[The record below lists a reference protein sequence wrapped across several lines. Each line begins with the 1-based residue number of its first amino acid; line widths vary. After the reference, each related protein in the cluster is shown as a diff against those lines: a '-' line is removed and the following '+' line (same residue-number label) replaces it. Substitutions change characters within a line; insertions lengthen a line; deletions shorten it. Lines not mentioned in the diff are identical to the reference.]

1 MSADAQPR
9 PAGARGEAPVNDR
22 REVFGWMM
30 YDWAC
35 SVFNTTVVTTLL
47 GPYLTDLTQQAV
59 GQNGVVFTLGP
70 LPDIT
75 AESFFPLCVGLSVF
89 LQVFLL
95 PVLGAVADYSRLKKL
110 MMAAFVYAA
119 VVATCLLFFLTKN
132 TYVLGG
138 VLFVAANLCFGAA
151 MVFYNS
157 FLPEITT
164 EDRRD
169 RVSSRGFALGY
180 LGGGLLLA
188 ANLALITAAPRL
200 GIGTG
205 LAVRLCLLSAG
216 LWWGGFALFTFRR
229 LRSRGAARSLPEGG
243 SYLTVGFR
251 ELAGTFRELRR
262 LPQTMRYLAS
272 YLFYNDGIQTVITMS
287 AVLIEQ
293 ELFKARGL
301 EPDRAFL
308 VGLILVIQF
317 SAIAGALLFERA
329 AALVG
334 TKRAILVSLALWSGV
349 VVYAYAFLRT
359 TGQAWVLGAII
370 AVVLGGSQALSRSLF
385 SRMIPR
391 GREASFFSIY
401 EISERGTSWIGPI
414 LFSLVISLT
423 GSYRQA
429 VLSLIVFFVVGMLGL
444 FLTDTDR
451 AIHDAGNR
459 LPEEVSEETSAR

>member
-1 MSADAQPR
+1 LSADAQPR